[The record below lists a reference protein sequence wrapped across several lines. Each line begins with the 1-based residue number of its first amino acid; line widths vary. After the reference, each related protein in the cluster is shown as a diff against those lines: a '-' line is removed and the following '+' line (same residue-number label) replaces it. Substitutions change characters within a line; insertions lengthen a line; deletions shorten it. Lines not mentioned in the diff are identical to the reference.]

1 VDLPYENV
9 AKERREGRETVE
21 KTRNLRSWEFEEFGD
36 LHLPTFSN
44 PHILKLSVLDRE
56 SGPVPWEFVSGTHKD
71 RPSFQR
77 VVYRIVTA
85 GQEETAETASPQ
97 RYLLVGFG
105 TTAFHWRSPSGTASA
120 RLIAEISNQP

>member
-56 SGPVPWEFVSGTHKD
+56 SGPVPWDFVSDTHKD

-97 RYLLVGFG
+97 TQDQELIFARRTSAGLGRP
-105 TTAFHWRSPSGTASA
+105 TARFDD
-120 RLIAEISNQP
+120 RLEHQF